1 MSATAKDTSTNAL
14 LDLQAQLRKELDIQ
28 RATLPAATAGRIS
41 VKGKKFS
48 IPGGR
53 SSEGPLSAIVLDW
66 RWQRNYFEGSYN
78 PSAIA
83 PPVCTASNK
92 IESELVASPTSSKIQ
107 FAGACELCPKNQWGS
122 DVNGKGKACKSSA
135 HLAIVPPD
143 PDPDTTPWMLDVA
156 PTGLKGFVNYVNA
169 LQNVSGLLPMQ
180 VISDIDFDP
189 NVDYPL
195 LTFSAKGPHENLA
208 TAMNLRTAAQG
219 ILGQ

>member
-14 LDLQAQLRKELDIQ
+14 LDLQAQLRKELEVQ
-28 RATLPAATAGRIS
+28 KSTLPAATAGRIS

-53 SSEGPLSAIVLDW
+53 SSEGPLSAIILDW

-78 PSAIA
+78 PNAIA
-83 PPVCTASNK
+83 PPVCSSSNK
-92 IESELVASPTSSKIQ
+92 IEGELTPSPTGSKIQ
-107 FAGACELCPKNQWGS
+107 YDGACELCPKNQWGS

-135 HLAIVPPD
+135 RLAIIPPD
-143 PDPDTTPWMLDVA
+143 AETDTTPWMLDVA

-169 LQNVSGLLPMQ
+169 LQNVSGLLPLQ
-180 VISDIDFDP
+180 IVTDIDFEP
-189 NVDYPL
+189 SVDYPQ
-195 LTFSAKGPHENLA
+195 LTFSAKGPHEHLA
-208 TAMNLRTAAQG
+208 TAMNLRAAAQG